1 LIGKVFLEDRI
12 MGLFEIL
19 GMLLFGLVA
28 GAIARLLMPGRQ
40 IMGLFATMLLGIAGS
55 FVGGFLAYL
64 IWGGEAFRTV
74 GWMGSVLGA
83 ILLMMIAAQMGK
95 KTRI

>member
-1 LIGKVFLEDRI
+1 

-40 IMGLFATMLLGIAGS
+40 AMGLFATMLLGIAGS
-55 FVGGFLAYL
+55 FLGGFLAYL

-95 KTRI
+95 KSAI

>member
-1 LIGKVFLEDRI
+1 
-12 MGLFEIL
+12 MGLFEIV

-40 IMGLFATMLLGIAGS
+40 AMGLFATMLLGIAGS
-55 FVGGFLAYL
+55 FLGGFLAYM

-83 ILLMMIAAQMGK
+83 ILLMMLAAQMGK
-95 KTRI
+95 RSTI

>member
-1 LIGKVFLEDRI
+1 
-12 MGLFEIL
+12 MGVFEIL

-28 GAIARLLMPGRQ
+28 GAIARFLMPGRQ
-40 IMGLFATMLLGIAGS
+40 AMGLFATMLLGIAGS
-55 FVGGFLAYL
+55 FVGGFLASL

-95 KTRI
+95 KSAI

>member
-1 LIGKVFLEDRI
+1 
-12 MGLFEIL
+12 MGLFEIV
-19 GMLLFGLVA
+19 GMLVFGLVA

-40 IMGLFATMLLGIAGS
+40 AMGLFATMLLGIGGS
-55 FVGGFLAYL
+55 FLGGFLAYM

-95 KTRI
+95 RSTI

>member
-1 LIGKVFLEDRI
+1 
-12 MGLFEIL
+12 MGLFEIM

-40 IMGLFATMLLGIAGS
+40 AMGLFATMLLGIAGS
-55 FVGGFLAYL
+55 FLGGFLAYM

-83 ILLMMIAAQMGK
+83 ILLMMLAAQMGK
-95 KTRI
+95 RSTI